1 MNTKLILLVATV
13 IGSVSANAQMQTRII
28 GGTTVSSST
37 EIAQRTVGLFF
48 QGKPDAQG
56 QASAAVCTGSIVD
69 DSHIITAAH
78 CVQDFYEG
86 AVIFT
91 AGNMFA
97 VLDQASKGGIASV
110 NGQLAMMDSAV
121 ALPGFP
127 GMANSNNANE
137 FVDLAVITFKGGL
150 PAGYQPAKFLA
161 HSDVVAALKAS
172 NSATLAGYGMTSAP
186 QELSQKRTQSFSFQG
201 GKKPK
206 APAPAPS
213 DDGSAND
220 GFPAGVGTLRKVSVS
235 YQGLSDKEI
244 DIYFVGKMNH
254 IACEGDSGGP
264 ASVTYQGETY
274 VVGVDSR
281 GDCASNAIYGLID
294 QETLNSAI

>member
-1 MNTKLILLVATV
+1 MNTKMILLAVSV
-13 IGSVSANAQMQTRII
+13 IVSVSANAQMQTRII

-37 EIAQRTVGLFF
+37 AIGQRTVGLFF
-48 QGKPDAQG
+48 QGKPDAKG

-69 DSHIITAAH
+69 ESHVITAAH

-97 VLDQASKGGIASV
+97 ILDQASKGGIASV
-110 NGQLAMMDSAV
+110 NGQLAMMESAV

-127 GMANSNNANE
+127 GMDNSNNANE

-150 PAGYQPAKFLA
+150 PTGYEAAKFLA
-161 HSDVVAALKAS
+161 HKDVLAALKTS
-172 NSATLAGYGMTSAP
+172 KTATLAGYGMTSAP
-186 QELSQKRTQSFSFQG
+186 QELSQKQTQSFDFQT

-206 APAPAPS
+206 APTTPS

-235 YQGLSDKEI
+235 YQGLSNKEI
-244 DIYFVGKMNH
+244 DIYFVGKANH